1 MKKEKPLV
9 DSTYLLEKI
18 PGKGGW
24 TYAAIPEVLQS
35 KETPFGWVRVKGSID
50 GYEVKQ
56 YKLMPMGNGQLFLPV
71 KAQIRKKIKKEAGDT
86 VKIILY
92 ADDSEL
98 EIPADIL
105 ACFDNEAPSIK
116 QTFRSFSEGQQKAYL
131 KWIAAAKKEETKA
144 NRIAEMMCRLEDGLK
159 FGQ

>member
-9 DSTYLLEKI
+9 DNTYLLEKI

-35 KETPFGWVRVKGSID
+35 KETAFGWVRVKGSID
-50 GYEVKQ
+50 DYEFKQ
-56 YKLMPMGNGQLFLPV
+56 YKLMPMGDGQLFLPV
-71 KAQIRKKIKKEAGDT
+71 KAQIRKKIKKEAGDR
-86 VKIILY
+86 VKVVLY
-92 ADDSEL
+92 ADNSEL
-98 EIPADIL
+98 EIPEDIL
-105 ACFDNEAPSIK
+105 ACFDNEVPSIME
-116 QTFRSFSEGQQKAYL
+116 TFRSFSEGQQKAYL

-144 NRIAEMMCRLEDGLK
+144 NRIAEMMCRLEEGLK